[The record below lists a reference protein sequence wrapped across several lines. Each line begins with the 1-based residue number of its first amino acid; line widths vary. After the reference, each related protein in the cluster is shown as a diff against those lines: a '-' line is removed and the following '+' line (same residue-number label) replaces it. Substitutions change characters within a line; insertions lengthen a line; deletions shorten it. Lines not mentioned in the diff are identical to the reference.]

1 MTKALYPGSF
11 DPVTNGHLDIIER
24 AQKLFDVLI
33 VAVVHNPNKQTLFTL
48 QERKALV
55 EASLEETGLTGAQV
69 ITYDGLLIEC
79 ARSHRVD
86 AIVRG
91 LRVNSDFDYEFQMA
105 LMNRD
110 IDPHVESVF
119 LMTGSRYIFLSSSIV
134 KEVESYS
141 EDISHLVPK
150 VVDAALAAKLSE
162 RAQKP

>member
-11 DPVTNGHLDIIER
+11 DPITNGHLAIIER
-24 AQKLFDVLI
+24 ARKLFDTLI

-48 QERKALV
+48 EERKALV
-55 EASLEETGLTGAQV
+55 ESALAETAVDGVQV

-79 ARSHRVD
+79 ARAHRVH

-105 LMNRD
+105 LMNRN
-110 IDPHVESVF
+110 IDPHIESVF
-119 LMTGSRYIFLSSSIV
+119 LMTGDRYIFLSSSIV
-134 KEVESYS
+134 KEVKSYG

-150 VVDAALAAKLSE
+150 VVDAALNAKLHQ
-162 RAQKP
+162 RASGP